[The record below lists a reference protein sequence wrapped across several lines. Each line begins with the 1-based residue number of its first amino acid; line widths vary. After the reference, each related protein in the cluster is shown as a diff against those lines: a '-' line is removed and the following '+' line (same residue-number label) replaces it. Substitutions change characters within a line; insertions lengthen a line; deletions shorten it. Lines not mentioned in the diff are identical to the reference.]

1 MEYILEEIEDMVI
14 TFGLEVLS
22 KPERDRLDYGQDI
35 LDFLSPQI
43 IHEIKDRIWYL
54 IRWELNWELVLQ
66 KLQEPEVPSD
76 ISDIETAS
84 LQTE

>member
-22 KPERDRLDYGQDI
+22 KSERDRLDYGQDI

-84 LQTE
+84 LRTE

>member
-22 KPERDRLDYGQDI
+22 KSERDRLDYGQDI
-35 LDFLSPQI
+35 LDSLSPQI
-43 IHEIKDRIWYL
+43 IQEIKDRIWYL
-54 IRWELNWELVLQ
+54 IRWELNWEMILQ

-84 LQTE
+84 LRTE